1 LPAQAVPD
9 YENNPPSY
17 DGHDI
22 TNHLSIDLH
31 LGPNQDVIH
40 LVDGRIS

>member
-22 TNHLSIDLH
+22 TNHLSIDPH
-31 LGPNQDVIH
+31 LGPNQEVIH
-40 LVDGRIS
+40 LVDRRIS